1 MGAKNTTSWSLL
13 MRNAQAGDQQSYKSL
28 LQQIRPSIEAYI
40 GRRVF
45 DASQLEDLCQ
55 EVLLKIHIYRH
66 TYDPD
71 QVFEKWMF
79 TICRNQIIDYL
90 RAKGRR
96 KEVLAVSEEALP
108 VSISWHSGEAQIA
121 MENALAKLPADQ
133 AESLRLA
140 KIEGLSLE
148 EVSQKT
154 GASLAAVK
162 VRVHRAVKAIQ
173 SAVLGL
179 DD

>member
-1 MGAKNTTSWSLL
+1 
-13 MRNAQAGDQQSYKSL
+13 MRHAQNGDQRSYKKL
-28 LQQIRPSIEAYI
+28 LHQIRPVIEAYI
-40 GRRVF
+40 NRRVF
-45 DASQLEDLCQ
+45 DSSQLEDLCQ
-55 EVLLKIHIYRH
+55 EVLLKIHAYRH
-66 TYDPD
+66 TYDPA
-71 QVFEKWMF
+71 QKFEKWMF

-96 KEVLAVSEEALP
+96 KEVLAVSEESLP
-108 VSISWHSGEAQIA
+108 VAVSWHGGEAQIA
-121 MENALAKLPADQ
+121 LENAIAKLPPDQ

-148 EVSQKT
+148 EVSHKT

-173 SAVLGL
+173 AAVLGIE
-179 DD
+179 D